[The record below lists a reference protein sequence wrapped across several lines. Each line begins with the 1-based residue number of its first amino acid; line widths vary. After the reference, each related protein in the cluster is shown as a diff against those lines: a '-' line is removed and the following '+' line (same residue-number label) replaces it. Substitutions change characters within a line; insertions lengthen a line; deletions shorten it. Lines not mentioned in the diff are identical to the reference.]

1 MAEQIVLID
10 QGNTR
15 LKWVLAI
22 DGEIDEASAG
32 HGDFEAFC
40 QAFGSQ
46 APVQPQAV
54 LFSSVAAEDEARALA
69 QFCLSRWGVEAQ
81 LLTST
86 KQRGGVRNAY
96 DDPGKLGVDRWL
108 AIVGA
113 VTRYGAPVVVWDLGT
128 ASTLDAV
135 DSSAQHL
142 GGMIYPGP
150 ATMAR
155 SLTRDTKLNV
165 PPDLEGAST
174 DPGQSTSSCIQN
186 GVFAAQIGALNMFLR
201 SVAGKDGGQPKL
213 IITGGAANAILPAL
227 EFDYIHDPWLV
238 FRGMLVD

>member
-1 MAEQIVLID
+1 MTEQIVLID

-15 LKWVLAI
+15 LKWVLAVG
-22 DGEIDEASAG
+22 GEIDEASAG
-32 HGDFEAFC
+32 HGNFEAFC
-40 QAFGSQ
+40 QAFGPQ
-46 APVQPQAV
+46 ASVQPQVV
-54 LFSSVAAEDEARALA
+54 LFSSVASEDEASALV
-69 QFCLSRWGVEAQ
+69 QFCRLRWGVEAQ
-81 LLTST
+81 LLAST
-86 KQRGGVRNAY
+86 KQRGGVHNAY
-96 DDPGKLGVDRWL
+96 DEPGKLGVDRWL

-113 VTRYGAPVVVWDLGT
+113 VSRYGAPVVVWDLGT

-135 DSSAQHL
+135 DAAGQHL

-155 SLTRDTKLNV
+155 SLTRDTRLKV

-174 DPGQSTSSCIQN
+174 EPGGSTSVCIQN

-201 SVAGKDGGQPKL
+201 SVSGKDDEKPK
-213 IITGGAANAILPAL
+213 IVITGGAANAILPAL
-227 EFDYIHDPWLV
+227 EFNYMHDPWLV

>member
-1 MAEQIVLID
+1 VAEQIVLID

-15 LKWVLAI
+15 LKWVLAVGG
-22 DGEIDEASAG
+22 DIDEASAG
-32 HGDFEAFC
+32 HGNFEAFC
-40 QAFGSQ
+40 QAFGPQ
-46 APVQPQAV
+46 APVQPQAIM
-54 LFSSVAAEDEARALA
+54 FSSVASEDEANALV
-69 QFCLSRWGVEAQ
+69 QFCLLRWGVEAQ

-96 DDPGKLGVDRWL
+96 DDPGMLGVDRWL

-113 VTRYGAPVVVWDLGT
+113 VSSYGTPVVVWDLGT

-135 DSSAQHL
+135 DAAGQHL

-155 SLTRDTKLNV
+155 SLTRDTRLKV

-174 DPGQSTSSCIQN
+174 DPGDSTPACIRN
-186 GVFAAQIGALNMFLR
+186 GVFAAQVGALNMFLR
-201 SVAGKDGGQPKL
+201 SVSGPGGEQPKI